1 MSRFIKSL
9 RSKERPPTR
18 NTGLIAQ
25 TIIAQNTQRQHV
37 DRLTEN
43 GLQALN
49 IVLSTDKNSSLSRS
63 QDSHLSRSQDLS
75 SSGSQ
80 RSLSSRSQDLSSSG
94 SQRSLSSRSQRSISS
109 RSQDLSSSGS
119 QRSLSSSQRLSLIN
133 AESINDAI
141 IEKINLETI
150 KMLIAISSLIG
161 NTLYINNSIIT
172 SSSFISIFQI
182 TLYIFYTCIR
192 RIESMKTNG
201 SIDKLDIP
209 SIFNSII
216 KKKNMIGGSGNNKQY
231 LLKAINILIK
241 SKSIQNRNAIIALFV
256 SIFVFVLLKK
266 RKKYNLK

>member
-9 RSKERPPTR
+9 GSKKRPPTR
-18 NTGLIAQ
+18 NTEIIAQ

-43 GLQALN
+43 GLHALN
-49 IVLSTDKNSSLSRS
+49 IVLSTDENSSLSRS
-63 QDSHLSRSQDLS
+63 QDSHLSRSQDSHL
-75 SSGSQ
+75 
-80 RSLSSRSQDLSSSG
+80 SRSQDSHL
-94 SQRSLSSRSQRSISS
+94 SRSQRSISS

-133 AESINDAI
+133 VESINDVI

-182 TLYIFYTCIR
+182 TLYIFYTFIR

-231 LLKAINILIK
+231 VLKAINILIK

>member
-9 RSKERPPTR
+9 GLKKRPPTR
-18 NTGLIAQ
+18 NTEIIAQ

-43 GLQALN
+43 GLHALN
-49 IVLSTDKNSSLSRS
+49 MVLSTDKNSS
-63 QDSHLSRSQDLS
+63 
-75 SSGSQ
+75 
-80 RSLSSRSQDLSSSG
+80 SSRSQDLSSSG
-94 SQRSLSSRSQRSISS
+94 SQRSISRGSQRSISS

-133 AESINDAI
+133 VESINDAI

-161 NTLYINNSIIT
+161 NTLYINNIIIT
-172 SSSFISIFQI
+172 SSSLISIFQI

-231 LLKAINILIK
+231 LLKAINMLIK
-241 SKSIQNRNAIIALFV
+241 STSIQNRNAIIALFV

>member
-9 RSKERPPTR
+9 GLKKRPPTR
-18 NTGLIAQ
+18 NTEIIAQ

-43 GLQALN
+43 GLHALN
-49 IVLSTDKNSSLSRS
+49 MVLSTDKNSS
-63 QDSHLSRSQDLS
+63 
-75 SSGSQ
+75 
-80 RSLSSRSQDLSSSG
+80 
-94 SQRSLSSRSQRSISS
+94 SS

-133 AESINDAI
+133 VESINDAI

-161 NTLYINNSIIT
+161 NTLYINNIIIT
-172 SSSFISIFQI
+172 SSSLISIFQI

-231 LLKAINILIK
+231 LLKAINMLIK
-241 SKSIQNRNAIIALFV
+241 STSIQNRNAIIALFV